1 MCAFE
6 MAIVLLVA
14 ASLWQQTI
22 GNDKGKGELIGAA
35 GLENARRG
43 IVLDGLAQFEEGLV
57 GAALAGDGGSFDGCS
72 RCACFISINCIGY

>member
-14 ASLWQQTI
+14 TGLRQQTI
-22 GNDKGKGELIGAA
+22 GNDKGKGELIGVA

-43 IVLDGLAQFEEGLV
+43 IAFDGLAQFEEGLV
-57 GAALAGDGGSFDGCS
+57 GATLAGDGGSFDGCS
-72 RCACFISINCIGY
+72 RCACFISIIALVN